1 MASSYLGST
10 HPNSLAPWGYAVY
23 RLTYNVGSE
32 EKWDTAL
39 RIIQNAVY
47 SSIEVRNRRANE
59 MQDRHRKV
67 RFEYQERGAR
77 HPRTP
82 TVSVR
87 DVKDKFH
94 LEVFNDYAQY
104 NGLSLNQVRS
114 KFKKWI
120 TRVYWE
126 TGTHELPITP
136 EFCIA
141 VDDEALES
149 LLVSGGY
156 GFVKVIAI
164 DPCVSSWESNCGWTH
179 ARPVDLWKF
188 CGEGTTD

>member
-1 MASSYLGST
+1 MASSYLGSIR
-10 HPNSLAPWGYAVY
+10 PNSLASWGYAVY

-32 EKWDTAL
+32 EKWGTAL

-59 MQDRHRKV
+59 MPGRHRKG
-67 RFEYQERGAR
+67 RFKYQDT
-77 HPRTP
+77 RTP

-87 DVKDKFH
+87 DGKDKFH

-136 EFCIA
+136 EFCIV

-149 LLVSGGY
+149 LVVSGGY

-179 ARPVDLWKF
+179 AKPVDLWKF